1 MENLY
6 NIFWDIKAD
15 RALDDIHKYYLE
27 NYSKKT
33 ADKLR
38 REVFDKIEVL
48 IENPEVYPLEP
59 LLKEIPGNLRYIL
72 VRHFKV
78 IYEFTG
84 QEVIILYIFNTNK
97 NPDKLFDEI
106 TD

>member
-1 MENLY
+1 MAQLF
-6 NIFWDIKAD
+6 NIFWDLKAD
-15 RALDDIHKYYLE
+15 EALDEIHDYYLE
-27 NYSKKT
+27 NYSKKV
-33 ADKLR
+33 ANKLR
-38 REVFDKIEVL
+38 REIIDKIEIL
-48 IENPEVYPLEP
+48 IEHPEVYPPEP

-84 QEVIILYIFNTNK
+84 QEVLILYIFNTNK

-106 TD
+106 TE

>member
-1 MENLY
+1 MDELF
-6 NIFWDIKAD
+6 NIFWDLKAD
-15 RALDDIHKYYLE
+15 EALDEIYDYYLE

-33 ADKLR
+33 ADRLR
-38 REVFDKIEVL
+38 REIIDKIEVL

-59 LLKEIPGNLRYIL
+59 LLKDIAGNLRYIL

-84 QEVIILYIFNTNK
+84 QEIIVLHVFNTNK
-97 NPDKLFDEI
+97 NPDNLFDEI
-106 TD
+106 VS